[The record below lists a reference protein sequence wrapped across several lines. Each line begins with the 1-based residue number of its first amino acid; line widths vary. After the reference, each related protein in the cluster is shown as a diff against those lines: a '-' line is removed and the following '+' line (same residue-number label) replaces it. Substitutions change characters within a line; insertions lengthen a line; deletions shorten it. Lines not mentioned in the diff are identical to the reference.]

1 MEKKKGGSE
10 TKLKI
15 GDKAPD
21 FTLADTNGK
30 KVSLK
35 DFRGK
40 KVALYFYPK
49 DDTPG
54 CTAEACSVRDNFS
67 KLEKEGIVVIGVSID
82 EQESHKKFAQKYNL
96 PHILLCDTEKE
107 VVQKYGVWGLKN
119 MYGKMYWGT
128 NRLTFLIDEEGKIVH
143 IFEKVDTK
151 EHAREILE
159 AFESL
164 ELEEETD
171 QDY

>member
-1 MEKKKGGSE
+1 MATE
-10 TKLKI
+10 LKI
-15 GDKAPD
+15 GDSAPE
-21 FTLADTNGK
+21 FTLPDSEGK
-30 KVSLK
+30 KHSLK
-35 DFRGK
+35 DYKGK

-49 DDTPG
+49 NDTPG

-67 KLEKEGIVVIGVSID
+67 KLEKEGIVVIGISTD
-82 EQESHKKFAQKYNL
+82 DQASHKKFSQKYNL

-119 MYGKMYWGT
+119 NYGKVYWGT

-143 IFEKVDTK
+143 IFTKVNTK

-159 AFESL
+159 TFE
-164 ELEEETD
+164 ELEVESEGD
-171 QDY
+171 QEY